1 MIETGR
7 YRFKMADHDDE
18 LEQIH
23 RLNHRTFAEELG
35 QHAAHVD
42 GRLVDKFHDKN
53 SYFVA
58 LCGPRVV
65 GMISI
70 HDRPPFSVED
80 RLPDPFIL
88 YQPGSLPA
96 EVRLLAVEPDH
107 RTGPVFAGLVWSAL
121 IHARRR
127 YTAVY
132 ISGVAERVALY
143 ERLGFQ
149 PLGPAVTS
157 GKAAFVP
164 MSVQFP
170 LIESVDRLARMWSA
184 RIARQPK
191 SAVNLAAGS
200 NDKPAGQVAS

>member
-1 MIETGR
+1 MIETSR
-7 YRFKMADHDDE
+7 YCFKLADQEDE

-35 QHAAHVD
+35 QHAAHAD

-70 HDRPPFSVED
+70 HGRAPFSVED
-80 RLPDPFIL
+80 RLPDASVL
-88 YQPGSLPA
+88 YQPGSRPA

-107 RTGPVFAGLVWSAL
+107 RIGLVFGGLVWSAL
-121 IHARRR
+121 IYARQR

-132 ISGVAERVALY
+132 ISGVAERVVLY
-143 ERLGFQ
+143 ERLGFR
-149 PLGPAVTS
+149 PLGPAVKC
-157 GKAAFVP
+157 GQAAFVP

-170 LIESVDRLARMWSA
+170 LDESVDRLAQMWSN
-184 RIARQPK
+184 RIARQAIRP
-191 SAVNLAAGS
+191 
-200 NDKPAGQVAS
+200 